1 MSNFKMK
8 KLLPYILIL
17 IALVGLWGP
26 TNKSSA
32 QEIKKNCYKIS
43 LPEGGFTY
51 RDDITESECIA
62 LGGQWMDT
70 ASGNLSPTTPS
81 TPTPEAIINTKTT
94 YKLLAP
100 LPKLGTTF
108 DSDPNCTTTNGVET
122 CTNPCAFGKY
132 MNILINLII
141 GFAAVLAVIMIIA
154 GGLEY
159 MTSEL
164 ISSKESGKNRITN
177 ALLGLVIALGSW
189 ALLNTLNP
197 ELLNVCL
204 KLPEAKI
211 MIDLGGEGTTPLNET
226 IIQTQLQSIGVTCA
240 KSGGTNA
247 LVGIAQS
254 YVNRSTYSQEARNT
268 TSGGKINLDC
278 SSYVSQVYVC
288 AGLSN
293 PGGTTVGIFGAGRT
307 SVVNISADGRMVDN
321 TVLKVGDLL
330 GWRQGEN
337 GEKNGHVVMYI
348 GNGQVIDA
356 QGSGVGVGVRSLN
369 SDQFKGRIKYIKRA
383 P

>member
-1 MSNFKMK
+1 MFNSKNK
-8 KLLPYILIL
+8 ILIL
-17 IALVGLWGP
+17 GLVFVILIGFFNAIN
-26 TNKSSA
+26 TA
-32 QEIKKNCYKIS
+32 QAQVIKNCYYIP
-43 LPEGGFTY
+43 LPAPQTGY
-51 RDDITESECIA
+51 RTQDNLTETECTNLKGTWSERSP
-62 LGGQWMDT
+62 GT
-70 ASGNLSPTTPS
+70 PPSPTS
-81 TPTPEAIINTKTT
+81 PTSKPDEIINTKTT
-94 YKLLAP
+94 YTPLAP
-100 LPKLGTTF
+100 LPLFGIDENGKAIPFET
-108 DSDPNCTTTNGVET
+108 DPTK
-122 CTNPCAFGKY
+122 NPCAFGQY
-132 MNILINLII
+132 MNILIKLVI

-197 ELLNVCL
+197 ELLKMCL
-204 KLPEAKI
+204 KLPEAII

-226 IIQTQLQSIGVTCA
+226 IIQTQLQSVGVTCP
-240 KSGGTNA
+240 KSGGANA
-247 LVGIAQS
+247 MIGIAQS
-254 YVNRSTYSQEARNT
+254 YVGRSFYSQESRNT
-268 TSGGKINLDC
+268 TSGGKVNLDC

-293 PGGTTVGIFGAGRT
+293 PGGTTAGIFGAGRT
-307 SVVNISADGRMVDN
+307 SVTSISTDGKMVND
-321 TVLKVGDLL
+321 TELKAGDLL